1 MDVLNRVIT
10 YDLEKG
16 PLITDKDCSSKFRS
30 KQSSNTVLCLLRN
43 LLEQSLVTKLAFEWF
58 LFLMN

>member
-1 MDVLNRVIT
+1 MLFAFK
-10 YDLEKG
+10 EKLYVKTV
-16 PLITDKDCSSKFRS
+16 PVNFVVNTVVH
-30 KQSSNTVLCLLRN
+30 NTVLCLLPN